1 MPIKPFSRHSLI
13 SIAAMVAIL
22 AIAYGLD
29 RWVLFLREAI
39 SRGELFAQWVLLSY
53 SLGHLLLAV
62 LLLALFVWMVLRA
75 QVGRWM
81 AWAYLI
87 TGLAISLYPAVYFTP
102 IGQLL
107 RLDRIPIIDPRSFF
121 ITAGAFLAVTGAVHL
136 WKRGRTENPS
146 TTV

>member
-1 MPIKPFSRHSLI
+1 
-13 SIAAMVAIL
+13 MVAIL

-75 QVGRWM
+75 QVGRWI

-87 TGLAISLYPAVYFTP
+87 TGLAISLYPAVYLRP
-102 IGQLL
+102 SGSCCAWIGFRSSTHARFSSLPEPFL
-107 RLDRIPIIDPRSFF
+107 R
-121 ITAGAFLAVTGAVHL
+121 
-136 WKRGRTENPS
+136 
-146 TTV
+146 